1 MDFVNSLQLIF
12 EDINFDENMQEK
24 IIFLEEE
31 LAKNENLEFD
41 ISEKEILIYN
51 KKFFDDEK
59 ISFKDYIQEWSLLK
73 NFLLE
78 NNLATNDNYK
88 QFFKIKKLNFSKNWE
103 SLDLD
108 KYIAKVDEND
118 EKLLEVEKFL
128 KNLKK

>member
-51 KKFFDDEK
+51 KKFFDDEN

>member
-51 KKFFDDEK
+51 KKFFDDEN

-128 KNLKK
+128 KNLNK

>member
-51 KKFFDDEK
+51 KKFFDDEN

-73 NFLLE
+73 NFLLD
-78 NNLATNDNYK
+78 NKLATNDNYK

>member
-12 EDINFDENMQEK
+12 EDINFDENIQEK

-78 NNLATNDNYK
+78 NNLATNYNYK

-108 KYIAKVDEND
+108 KYIAKVDKND